1 MIVDRIENAGLYCGR
16 SERIARGFELLKERQ
31 LADKPNG
38 RYDVDGDSLFY
49 LAQRYTTQP
58 PAERRFESHR
68 KYADIQLI
76 LSGREV
82 MGNTPVSGLTVSTP
96 YDEAKDIVFY
106 NTPQSYSTVE
116 VSEGMFALFFP
127 GEAHMAACQLG
138 APTDVHKIVVKVRMG
153 GE

>member
-1 MIVDRIENAGLYCGR
+1 MIVDKIENASLYSGG
-16 SERIARGFELLKERQ
+16 SERIARGFELLKDSQ

-58 PAERRFESHR
+58 PEERRFESHR

-76 LSGREV
+76 LSGREI
-82 MGNTPVSGLTVSTP
+82 MGYIPASTLTITTP
-96 YDEAKDIVFY
+96 YDDAKDIVFY
-106 NTPQSYSTVE
+106 DTPRSYSTVE
-116 VSEGMFALFFP
+116 VSEGMFALFYP
-127 GEAHMAACQLG
+127 GEAHMAACQLA
-138 APTDVHKIVVKVRMG
+138 APTDVHKIVVKVRMD